1 MTITTAPAEID
12 VPQEFARL
20 FLVSAQMG
28 VLGTAEGLD
37 SALSIDGDRR
47 SEDEAL
53 ISSLQD
59 AIAARAVMLRAV
71 DNGEPVALE
80 ILRGLAESAWGSV
93 RGDVACLARDSDD
106 AAKIA
111 DAAALLRDFSA
122 WLDER
127 GLLPAVA
134 VPA

>member
-1 MTITTAPAEID
+1 MTITAPAEID
-12 VPQEFARL
+12 VPREFVRL

-47 SEDEAL
+47 SEDEVL

-59 AIAARAVMLRAV
+59 AIAARAAMLRSI
-71 DNGEPVALE
+71 DHGEPVALE
-80 ILRGLAESAWGSV
+80 MLRGFAKGAWESIRDEAFL
-93 RGDVACLARDSDD
+93 LARDSDD
-106 AAKIA
+106 AAEIA

-134 VPA
+134 VSA